1 MYMFASEI
9 TVSNLEQDST
19 AGLAYFENK
28 RWTNVI
34 IAGRGFQSITKWS

>member
-1 MYMFASEI
+1 MYTFASEI
-9 TVSNLEQDST
+9 TVPNLEQDST